1 MDENKVSWDIL
12 LKKVCR
18 ELTPEEQIELQ
29 KWLEEN
35 KRHRLYLERMRAI
48 WQADESTSL
57 RESNLPKVMSR
68 FDDYVEKESRERRR
82 KIRNIFQYAA
92 CVLLVL
98 AIGGGIWFFNGRE
111 RQEVLEAKTIPEILP
126 GGNKAIILLAD
137 GEKVDVEWL
146 LDSARYK
153 VEGVE
158 VEKENGKIRYV
169 GKEQV
174 VLNYNTIM
182 IPRGGEYQV
191 ELSDGT
197 MVWLNSETQLRIPT
211 TFVGN
216 ERRVY
221 LSGEA
226 YFAVAE
232 NRDKP
237 FIVETEL
244 GEVKVYGTE
253 FNVKFYRE
261 ERELKTTLVKGNI
274 GFRAERIAELKI
286 EPGCQLSLVEGSTTP
301 EIKQVK
307 IYNEI
312 AWKNRQFCF
321 ESERLESVMMM
332 LQRWYN
338 VKVDFVDQDLK
349 DFKLSGT
356 LNRYDKIET
365 LLRFF
370 EEGFDIKFLVENDTI
385 KVMRK

>member
-1 MDENKVSWDIL
+1 MNKNKISWDLL

-18 ELTPEEQIELQ
+18 ELTPEEQLELQ
-29 KWLEEN
+29 KWLEEDE
-35 KRHRLYLERMRAI
+35 RHRLYFERVRAI

-57 RESNLPKVMSR
+57 RESNLPKVMNR

-82 KIRNIFQYAA
+82 KIQHIFQYAA

-98 AIGGGIWFFNGRE
+98 AIGGGILFFYGGE
-111 RQEVLEAKTIPEILP
+111 EQKVLEAKATREILP
-126 GGNKAIILLAD
+126 GGNKAVILLAD

-158 VEKENGKIRYV
+158 VEKEGGKIRYV

-174 VLNYNTIM
+174 ALSYNTIM

-211 TFVGN
+211 IFVGN

-226 YFAVAE
+226 YFSVTE

-237 FIVETEL
+237 FVVETEL

-253 FNVKFYRE
+253 FNVKFYQE
-261 ERELKTTLVKGNI
+261 ERELKTTLVEGNI
-274 GFRAERIAELKI
+274 GFRGERIAELKI
-286 EPGCQLSLVEGSTTP
+286 EPGYQLSLVEGSTTP

-312 AWKNRQFCF
+312 AWKNHQFCF
-321 ESERLESVMMM
+321 ESERLENVMMM
-332 LQRWYN
+332 LRRWYN
-338 VKVDFVDQDLK
+338 VEVDFVDQDLK

-370 EEGFDIKFLVENDTI
+370 EEGFDIKFCVENDTI

>member
-1 MDENKVSWDIL
+1 MDKNKVSWDIL
-12 LKKVCR
+12 LKKVRR
-18 ELTPEEQIELQ
+18 ELTPDEQMELQ
-29 KWLEEN
+29 KWLGEDE
-35 KRHRLYLERMRAI
+35 RHRIYFERVRAT
-48 WQADESTSL
+48 WQADESTSSW
-57 RESNLPKVMSR
+57 ESNLPKVMTR
-68 FDDYVEKESRERRR
+68 FDDYVEKERREHRR
-82 KIRNIFQYAA
+82 KIRNIYRYAA
-92 CVLLVL
+92 CLLLVL
-98 AIGGGIWFFNGRE
+98 AIGGGMLFFHQE
-111 RQEVLEAKTIPEILP
+111 EEQEVLEAKVSREILP

-137 GEKVDVEWL
+137 GKKVDVEWL
-146 LDSARYK
+146 VDSAQYK

-158 VEKENGKIRYV
+158 VEKEGGKIRYV

-174 VLNYNTIM
+174 ALNYNTIM

-211 TFVGN
+211 TFVGK

-226 YFAVAE
+226 YFAVAK

-261 ERELKTTLVKGNI
+261 EKKLKATLVEGNI
-274 GFRAERIAELKI
+274 GFRSEQIAELKI
-286 EPGCQLSLVEGSTTP
+286 KPGYQLSLVEGANTP

-338 VKVDFVDQDLK
+338 VEVDFVDPSLK

-370 EEGFDIKFLVENDTI
+370 EEGFDIKFLVENNTI